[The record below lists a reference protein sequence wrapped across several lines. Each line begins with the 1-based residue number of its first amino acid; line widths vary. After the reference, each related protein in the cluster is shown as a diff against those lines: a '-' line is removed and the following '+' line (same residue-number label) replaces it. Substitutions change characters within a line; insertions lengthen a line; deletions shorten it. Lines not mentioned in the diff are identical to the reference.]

1 MHKAGGMSES
11 FSHFPFLSNA
21 TNFFIHSLKK
31 FVFLK
36 KYLCTAGFLQSSD
49 LYANI
54 RHDSSVNIIGRKV
67 SIGSING
74 AGGSGGIPEPQEG
87 F

>member
-21 TNFFIHSLKK
+21 TNFFIHYFFKK
-31 FVFLK
+31 NAYAQLVFFNQVTYMQILDMI
-36 KYLCTAGFLQSSD
+36 S
-49 LYANI
+49 
-54 RHDSSVNIIGRKV
+54 RVNIIGRKV
-67 SIGSING
+67 SIASING